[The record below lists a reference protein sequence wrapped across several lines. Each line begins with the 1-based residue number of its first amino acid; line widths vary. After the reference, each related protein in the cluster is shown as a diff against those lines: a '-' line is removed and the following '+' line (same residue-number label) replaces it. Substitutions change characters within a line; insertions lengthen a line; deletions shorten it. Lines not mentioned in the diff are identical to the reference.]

1 MLKLWLL
8 YLKQKNI
15 CSFWIWFLRASEKT
29 KHDIFCIVLSWCVNC
44 FQWVTGVESR
54 QVSLVPRL
62 FYCASM
68 LMKYA
73 QNILTLS
80 CWIKEMA
87 VPSLSLS
94 LLKFAFCPISF
105 CSLLLS
111 PSHGGQMWAWFCWR
125 FLLPEGVCPSHCR
138 QVLAH
143 RELCGWDFF
152 LILLSYNMKYIYIYI

>member
-1 MLKLWLL
+1 MTWWRWDFFFRWYQMLKLWLL

-44 FQWVTGVESR
+44 FQRVTGVESR

-94 LLKFAFCPISF
+94 LSPKVCLLSYLF
-105 CSLLLS
+105 LLS
-111 PSHGGQMWAWFCWR
+111 PLIPQSWWTDVSLV
-125 FLLPEGVCPSHCR
+125 LLEVSSARGS
-138 QVLAH
+138 
-143 RELCGWDFF
+143 
-152 LILLSYNMKYIYIYI
+152 LSFPLSSSACS